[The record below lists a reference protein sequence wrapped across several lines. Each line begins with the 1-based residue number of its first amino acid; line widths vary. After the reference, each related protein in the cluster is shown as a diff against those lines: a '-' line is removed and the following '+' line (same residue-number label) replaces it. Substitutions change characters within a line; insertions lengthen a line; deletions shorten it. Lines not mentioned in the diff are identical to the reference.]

1 MKNKFSKL
9 ISPIVYIYI
18 LGFLYL
24 YGFWNTVDINIMQ
37 FLSISDVMPAII
49 LPTILTVPSIITLG
63 VLYGLT
69 YYSNNTIKTISTHV
83 NNKEK
88 TSRLI
93 VKSYITSIII
103 LFITTV
109 VCSIILMVSFGSPMV
124 TGVVIFIL
132 FISFG
137 IYLRDRTNFLL
148 ELPIGRGF
156 ILFMLSSL
164 PVVMYFYGISD
175 ARKTLYGEEYFIVQM
190 NPPCS
195 TDENEKF
202 RYLSTMSDKVL
213 SISEKDGSICVSKY
227 HSVKLIKNSYFKHFE
242 PVKTDVL

>member
-37 FLSISDVMPAII
+37 FLSISDVIPSII
-49 LPTILTVPSIITLG
+49 LPTILTFPSIIILG

-69 YYSNNTIKTISTHV
+69 YYSNNTIKTISTQV
-83 NNKEK
+83 NNKEN
-88 TSRLI
+88 TSHLI
-93 VKSYITSIII
+93 VKSYTISIII
-103 LFITTV
+103 LFITMV
-109 VCSIILMVSFGSPMV
+109 ICLIILMVSFGSPIV
-124 TGVVIFIL
+124 TGVAIFIL
-132 FISFG
+132 FISVG
-137 IYLRDRTNFLL
+137 MYLRDRTNFLL
-148 ELPIGRGF
+148 ELPFGRGF
-156 ILFMLSSL
+156 ILFMLSFF
-164 PVVMYFYGISD
+164 PVVMYFYGISN
-175 ARKTLYGEEYFIVQM
+175 ANKTLYGEEYFIVQM

-202 RYLSTMSDKVL
+202 RYLSAMSDKVF
-213 SISEKDGSICVSKY
+213 SISEKDDSICVSKY
-227 HSVKLIKNSYFKHFE
+227 NSVKLINNSYFKHFE